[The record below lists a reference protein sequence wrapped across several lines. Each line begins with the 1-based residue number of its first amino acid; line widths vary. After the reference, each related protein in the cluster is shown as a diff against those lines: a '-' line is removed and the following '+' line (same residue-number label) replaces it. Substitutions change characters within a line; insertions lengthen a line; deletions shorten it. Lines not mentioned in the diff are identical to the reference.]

1 MPDRVGLIGLG
12 LMGKPMARNLLR
24 AGFSLTV
31 HNRSRPAVDELLAE
45 GAQAASSARSVA
57 EQSDVVITMLPDTPD
72 VEHVV
77 LGEHGILAGARPG
90 MLLID
95 MSTIAP
101 ASAQRIDAV
110 CAEHGIGALDA
121 PVSGGDAGAIAGT
134 LSIMVGGKPEDLERA
149 RPILQAL
156 GTTIT
161 HCGAAGAGQVVKAC
175 NQVAVALI
183 ISAISEAIVLGKQ
196 SGIAADVIIRVL
208 SGGLAQTRFMD
219 LRAQNYVQQ
228 RYQPG
233 GKARFHLKDLRIAL
247 DLARAKGAVLPATAQ
262 TEQLF
267 AALIAQGGGD
277 LDHSALVMVLQ
288 NLVERVRDEG

>member
-77 LGEHGILAGARPG
+77 LGEHGILAGARHG

-277 LDHSALVMVLQ
+277 LDHSALVMVLE

>member
-1 MPDRVGLIGLG
+1 MPERIGLIGLG

-24 AGFSLTV
+24 AGFPLTV
-31 HNRSRPAVDELLAE
+31 HNRSRTAVDQLCAE
-45 GAQAASSARSVA
+45 GAQTASSPRAVA
-57 EQSDVVITMLPDTPD
+57 ENTDVVITMVPDTPD
-72 VEHVV
+72 VEQIV
-77 LGEHGILAGARPG
+77 LGADGILAGARPG

-101 ASAQRIDAV
+101 SSAQRIAAA

-121 PVSGGDAGAIAGT
+121 PVSGGDAGATAGT
-134 LSIMVGGKPEDLERA
+134 LSIMVGGNTEDLERA
-149 RPILQAL
+149 RPIFAAL

-161 HCGAAGAGQVVKAC
+161 HCGPAGAGQVVKAC

-183 ISAISEAIVLGKQ
+183 ISAISEAILLGRQ
-196 SGIAADVIIRVL
+196 SGVAPELIIQVL

-219 LRAQNYVQQ
+219 LRGQNYVNQS
-228 RYQPG
+228 YKPG

-247 DLARAKGAVLPATAQ
+247 DLARANGAVLPATAQ

-267 AALIAQGGGD
+267 AALIAQGGGN
-277 LDHSALVMVLQ
+277 LDHSALVKVLERMV
-288 NLVERVRDEG
+288 GA

>member
-1 MPDRVGLIGLG
+1 MSERIGLIGLG

-24 AGFSLTV
+24 AGFALTV

-45 GAQAASSARSVA
+45 GAQAAVSPGAVA
-57 EQSDVVITMLPDTPD
+57 LQSDIVITMLPDTPD
-72 VEHVV
+72 VEQVV
-77 LGEHGILAGARPG
+77 FGEQGMLAAARPG
-90 MLLID
+90 MLFID

-101 ASAQRIDAV
+101 ASAQHIAV
-110 CAEHGIGALDA
+110 ICAQRGIGALDA

-134 LSIMVGGKPEDLERA
+134 LSIMVGGSATDLERA
-149 RPILQAL
+149 RPIFEAL

-161 HCGAAGAGQVVKAC
+161 YCGEAGAGQVVKAC
-175 NQVAVALI
+175 NQVAVGLI
-183 ISAISEAIVLGKQ
+183 ISAISEAIMLGKQ
-196 SGIAADVIIRVL
+196 SGIAPDVIIRVL

-219 LRAQNYVQQ
+219 LRGQNYVQQ

-247 DLARAKGAVLPATAQ
+247 DLARANGAVLPATAQ

-277 LDHSALVMVLQ
+277 LDHSALVTVLER
-288 NLVERVRDEG
+288 LVG